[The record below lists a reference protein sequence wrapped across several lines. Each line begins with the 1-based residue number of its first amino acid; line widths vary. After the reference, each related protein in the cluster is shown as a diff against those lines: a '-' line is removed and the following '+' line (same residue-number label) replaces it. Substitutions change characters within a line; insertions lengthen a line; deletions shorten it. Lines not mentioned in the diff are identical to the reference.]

1 MANIRGKVLSV
12 CAALLLAGSFLMVPA
27 PAAAQQQVTTITS
40 FADLLTACLSSRT
53 MDTSN
58 VHYVLDLH
66 DAKDKTLDLSSDQV
80 DSIVQQ
86 IGSLTFGSKDNP
98 FKGTFDGR
106 GYTIKGLNYERK
118 LFVPAPDTGLFA
130 WTDGATI
137 KNINFEDAYIG
148 ADYRGGVIVGY
159 AKNSNFEH
167 IKLTN
172 CTSSVTPANNAVSLV
187 TNAGLAGGMVAGEA
201 EGCTFYDIEV
211 EGGSVI
217 NNSTIAVSGLGG
229 EGLYLGAIAGIAEGS
244 TIEYCRTLP
253 IRSLGADGKVAYTYP
268 RVHNKYDVAVGA
280 VSGQAVY
287 AGGIAGAIGKGTRVI
302 DSFSTADCYTYAAT
316 YVSVGAGNVGYV
328 GGIAA
333 RSDNGSRITRCH
345 YAGNLHSNLYNALL
359 VIPIIQKNLYLGGI
373 VQQDND
379 ADCAIRDTYFKP
391 SVSSVLDPGT
401 NKDLPSINDRRNK
414 KVYSGASFGPQDDK
428 TYADRSFWE
437 SADFDFEGG
446 IQRTTDCLGGK
457 PHINKWIMD
466 YDLGIPVHGSSV
478 KATIDFP
485 GAGTAAIGP
494 NALIATNAP
503 QTTSDPYTFAVQG
516 YLPSDFDMELEAKTT
531 ALDEIADS
539 ELSDHKNQGFV
550 FREWYRARDVDEN
563 RIDPDPSLIAGLIA
577 AGEKVSADAV
587 TKVENT
593 GPGDDSGFRDNDLFI
608 AHSQAMVLFHD
619 VKGGVVDPMTGEP
632 RGVSEADWYDCAA
645 PLPDAVEPGADRS
658 PGGSVSDTAVF
669 QGWTSRRNTEGPDA
683 GYAAVTSTQLA
694 AMKRDGVFYAAG
706 DPVMRPL
713 DLYPVY
719 SDYSSNIK
727 TVFEGHEY
735 DVAGAPVAD
744 DKPFM
749 REGVGETSIATR
761 EVDGVKRYELSVKKA
776 GGADAWPD
784 GYRFRGWYFNL
795 DDGTEVRLSDKET
808 FLLPLDTDLTRETAY
823 TARFEYRVDYYAKSF
838 NDPDLFPEE
847 LVISKWER
855 YESVPAQIEGPIFD
869 AESVLHWGA
878 DYASHAKGEGA
889 CDGIYA
895 KEIVA
900 PVKLYSHNLVEKRN
914 FRIMVDTDFPSSGNV
929 NLKYDGSNSFIMTF
943 NPVSSDGGEQ
953 PGYRLLFWS
962 LQNGNQSSG
971 NRWSY
976 IGNNADTGRLGGA
989 GTTYNYRGR
998 AFVAAE
1004 ARFHMIDGAQTK
1016 TVYRRYD
1023 EKVLLK
1029 DSVHHNYVWPFFDNH
1044 DGGHVNET
1052 DPYNGS
1058 LADIHAANVDSGA
1071 SPSAAEMAREGYY
1084 FIGWIDGS
1092 RGSETEKDGKVWNAL
1107 YDGADPYCTTDISH
1121 ALSYIVLESDRVS
1134 APMDLYPIYVKY
1146 DYAAT
1151 TNIKRAGVVDGAGI
1165 NVPKDPTAL
1174 PAEDLGDGRIKVD
1187 FSADTDTRITD
1198 GGDLYK
1204 LVSWTVER
1212 NGAPI
1217 ATISATADDGSPAPE
1232 GGKPVGNDNA
1242 KLSYTFPAGPSYTFV
1257 ANYEPL
1263 AVVYHTNVDAV
1274 QVVTRNKGD
1283 RLGDAPEGAP
1293 AFALEDVDKVAGQR
1307 VVFTG
1312 WTEVRPEG
1320 DAQYVIDHDGT
1331 TPLVNKSTRVN
1342 RSMELFAVYRVSGA
1356 TVDSNIDSELEA
1368 MGYSDLTE
1376 VRTVARGSFGRLSLA
1391 AEPVPGYEFKGWY
1404 KNYDK
1409 TSGAGDLVTEGDSYT
1424 LGASVFD
1431 KVHYTAAYKTV
1442 HEVRYHGADGGV
1454 IYTAYVHEDD
1464 PRSFIEMVD
1473 KIGPDGKP
1481 TGETVPSFIDAEA
1494 LLKINAQ
1501 LDAAAQVAGATE
1513 RELFDNWARRV
1524 DGRLVPCD
1532 DAFYEAQIDRDL
1544 DLYPVAWRVSAS
1556 DSAGKPFMPE
1566 MLWALD
1572 MKAANDGD
1580 PSTAPV
1586 KGYFKNPYAQPEL
1599 SVTVQKVGYGAQGE
1613 PQTVAPQ
1620 PDVDVA
1626 VYAAPMFDAEL
1637 VGNERTD
1644 DQGIARFKFNGSIV
1658 ITKEVSDAAADGRSF
1673 SFVVTDTKT
1682 GESRTVLVPVALA
1695 QDGASCSGS
1704 KTLVLPFGTYR
1715 VAEDGAW
1722 AWRYAGALSVGGKPS
1737 ASPATLDV
1745 ATTKPLRV
1753 ACANERVSDLW
1764 LDGQRDAHNVFEA
1777 PARFEAPASIVAPKG
1792 RDRL

>member
-1 MANIRGKVLSV
+1 MKRLHGMVLSA
-12 CAALLLAGSFLMVPA
+12 CAALMLACSMVGA
-27 PAAAQQQVTTITS
+27 PTAAVAEPRVTTITN
-40 FADLLTACLSSRT
+40 FADLLSACLSSRT
-53 MDTSN
+53 MDTTG
-58 VHYVLDLH
+58 VHYVLDLK
-66 DAKDKTLDLSSDQV
+66 DAPDKTLDLSTDQV
-80 DSIVQQ
+80 DSIVKQ
-86 IGSLTFGSKDNP
+86 IGSLTFGSKDYP
-98 FKGTFDGR
+98 FKGTFDGQ
-106 GYTIKGLNYERK
+106 GYTIKGLNYKRD

-137 KNINFEDAYIG
+137 KNINFENAYVG

-159 AKNSNFEH
+159 AKDSHFEH
-167 IKLTN
+167 IKLTD

-201 EGCTFYDIEV
+201 EGSTFYDIEV

-217 NNSTIAVSGLGG
+217 NNSTVAVSGLGG
-229 EGLYLGAIAGIAEGS
+229 EGLYLGAIAGIAENS
-244 TIEYCRTLP
+244 TIEYCRALP
-253 IRSLGADGKVAYTYP
+253 IRKLGEDGTISYTYP
-268 RVHNKYDVAVGA
+268 RVHNKYDVAIGA
-280 VSGQAVY
+280 VAGQAVY
-287 AGGIAGAIGKGTRVI
+287 AGGIAGAIGRGTRVI
-302 DSFSTADCYTYAAT
+302 DTFSTADVYTYAAT

-328 GGIAA
+328 GGITA
-333 RSDNGSRITRCH
+333 RSDNGSQITRCH
-345 YAGNLHSNLYNALL
+345 YAGNLHSYLYNALL
-359 VIPIIQKNLYLGGI
+359 VIPIIQKNVYLGGI
-373 VQQDND
+373 IQQDND

-401 NKDLPSINDRRNK
+401 NKDLPSINDRRNR
-414 KVYSGASFGPQDDK
+414 KVYSGASFGPQDDE

-446 IQRTTDCLGGK
+446 VQRTTDCLGGK

-485 GAGTAAIGP
+485 GAGAATIGP
-494 NALIATNAP
+494 NALIASNAP

-516 YLPSDFDMELEAKTT
+516 YLPSDFDIELEAKTT
-531 ALDEIADS
+531 ALDGIADS
-539 ELSDHKNQGFV
+539 ELSDPKNQGFV

-577 AGEKVSADAV
+577 AGEKVSAEAA
-587 TKVENT
+587 TKVENI
-593 GPGDDSGFRDNDLFI
+593 GPGDDSGFSDNDLFI

-619 VKGGVVDPMTGEP
+619 VKGNVVDPMTGEP
-632 RGVSEADWYDCAA
+632 RGVSDADWHDCAA
-645 PLPDAVEPGADRS
+645 PLPDAVEPGADRAQ
-658 PGGSVSDTAVF
+658 GGSVSGTAVF
-669 QGWTSRRNTEGPDA
+669 QGWTSRRNAEGPDA

-749 REGVGETSIATR
+749 REGVGETSVATR

-808 FLLPLDTDLTRETAY
+808 FLLPLDTDLTRETTY

-838 NDPDLFPEE
+838 NDPNLFPEE
-847 LVISKWER
+847 LVISKWEP
-855 YESVPAQIEGPIFD
+855 YGDIPVQIEGPIFD

-878 DYASHAKGEGA
+878 DYAKHAKGEGA
-889 CDGIYA
+889 CDGIYVS
-895 KEIVA
+895 KIVA
-900 PVKLYSHNLVEKRN
+900 PVKLYSHNVVEKRN

-929 NLKYDGSNSFIMTF
+929 NLKYDGFNSFIMTF
-943 NPVSSDGGEQ
+943 NPVSADGGEQ
-953 PGYRLLFWS
+953 PGYKLLFWS
-962 LQNGNQSSG
+962 LQNGNQSHG

-989 GTTYNYRGR
+989 ETTYNYRGR

-1004 ARFHMIDGAQTK
+1004 ARFHMIDEAQTR

-1023 EKVLLK
+1023 EKVLLD

-1058 LADIHAANVDSGA
+1058 LADIRAANVDSGA

-1092 RGSETEKDGKVWNAL
+1092 KGSETERGGKVWNAL
-1107 YDGADPYCTTDISH
+1107 YDGADAYCTTDISH

-1134 APMDLYPIYVKY
+1134 APMDLYPIYAKY

-1151 TNIKRAGVVDGAGI
+1151 TNIRRAGVVDGAGI
-1165 NVPKDPTAL
+1165 NVPKDPAAL
-1174 PAEDLGDGRIKVD
+1174 LAEDLGDGRVRVD
-1187 FSADTDTRITD
+1187 FSADTQTRITD

-1217 ATISATADDGSPAPE
+1217 ATISATAADGSPAPE

-1242 KLSYTFPAGPSYTFV
+1242 KLSYTFPAGPFYTFV

-1263 AVVYHTNVDAV
+1263 AVVYHTNTDVV

-1283 RLGDAPEGAP
+1283 RLGDAPKGAP
-1293 AFALEDVDKVAGQR
+1293 AFDLEDIDWVAGQR

-1312 WTEVRPEG
+1312 WTEARPEG
-1320 DAQYVIDHDGT
+1320 GAQYVIDRDGT
-1331 TPLVNKSTRVN
+1331 VPRVNKSTLVN
-1342 RSMELFAVYRVSGA
+1342 RSMELFAVYRVSGV
-1356 TVDSNIDSELEA
+1356 TVDSNIDDVLP
-1368 MGYSDLTE
+1368 GLGFTDLSK
-1376 VRTVARGSFGRLSLA
+1376 VRTVVRGDFGRLSLA
-1391 AEPVPGYEFKGWY
+1391 AEPVPGYEFQGWY
-1404 KNYDK
+1404 RDYDHA
-1409 TSGAGDLVTEGDSYT
+1409 AGTGTLVTESDAHA
-1424 LGASVFD
+1424 LGSAVFD
-1431 KVHYTAAYKTV
+1431 KACYTAVYKAV
-1442 HEVRYHGADGGV
+1442 HEVRYHGVDGGV

-1501 LDAAAQVAGATE
+1501 LDAAAQAPGATE
-1513 RELFDNWARRV
+1513 RELFDNWARKV
-1524 DGRLVPCD
+1524 DGRLVPCE
-1532 DAFYEAQIDRDL
+1532 DAFYEAPIDRDL
-1544 DLYPVAWRVSAS
+1544 DLYPVSWRVSAS

-1566 MLWALD
+1566 MLWSLD

-1586 KGYFKNPYAQPEL
+1586 KGYFKNPYVQPEL

-1613 PQTVAPQ
+1613 PPTVAPQ

-1626 VYAAPMFDAEL
+1626 VYAAPTFDADL
-1637 VGNERTD
+1637 VGNEMTD
-1644 DQGIARFKFNGSIV
+1644 GRGIARFKFNGSIV
-1658 ITKEVSDAAADGRSF
+1658 ITKEVADAAADGRSF

-1737 ASPATLDV
+1737 ASPATIDV

-1764 LDGQRDAHNVFEA
+1764 LDGQGDAHNVFEA
-1777 PARFEAPASIVAPKG
+1777 PASTVAPKG

>member
-40 FADLLTACLSSRT
+40 FADLLSACMSSRT

-66 DAKDKTLDLSSDQV
+66 DVKDKTLDLSSDQV

-98 FKGTFDGR
+98 FKGTFDGQ

-159 AKNSNFEH
+159 AKNSSFEH

-201 EGCTFYDIEV
+201 EGCAFYDIEV

-244 TIEYCRTLP
+244 NIEYCRALP

-333 RSDNGSRITRCH
+333 RSDNGSQITRCH
-345 YAGNLHSNLYNALL
+345 YAGNLHSYLYNALL
-359 VIPIIQKNLYLGGI
+359 VIPIIQKNVYLGGI
-373 VQQDND
+373 IQQDND

-401 NKDLPSINDRRNK
+401 NKDLPSINDRRNR
-414 KVYSGASFGPQDDK
+414 KVYSGASFGPQDDE

-485 GAGTAAIGP
+485 GAGAATIGP
-494 NALIATNAP
+494 NALIASNAP
-503 QTTSDPYTFAVQG
+503 QTTSDPYNFAVQG
-516 YLPSDFDMELEAKTT
+516 YLPSDFDIELEAKTT

-539 ELSDHKNQGFV
+539 ELSDPKNQGFV

-577 AGEKVSADAV
+577 AGEKVSAEAV
-587 TKVENT
+587 AKVENI

-619 VKGGVVDPMTGEP
+619 VKGNVVDPMTGEP

-645 PLPDAVEPGADRS
+645 PLPDAVEPRADRAQ
-658 PGGSVSDTAVF
+658 GGSVSGTAVF
-669 QGWTSRRNTEGPDA
+669 QGWTSRRNTEGPNA

-749 REGVGETSIATR
+749 REGVGETSVATR

-808 FLLPLDTDLTRETAY
+808 FLLPLDTDLTRETTY
-823 TARFEYRVDYYAKSF
+823 TARFEYRVDYYAKAF
-838 NDPDLFPEE
+838 GEHGKFPESE
-847 LVISKWER
+847 LVISKWEP
-855 YESVPAQIEGPIFD
+855 YQTVPPQIEGPAFT
-869 AESVLHWGA
+869 AERVLHWGT
-878 DYASHAKGEGA
+878 SHVEHGDPNDKTDVYG
-889 CDGIYA
+889 DP
-895 KEIVA
+895 IVC
-900 PVKLYSHNLVEKRN
+900 PVRLYSHNHRTKVN
-914 FRIMVDTDFPSSGNV
+914 YAIMLDSDFPGSGVPELVDKAAQHFDMKFTPN
-929 NLKYDGSNSFIMTF
+929 
-943 NPVSSDGGEQ
+943 
-953 PGYRLLFWS
+953 PGYKFLFWS
-962 LQNGNQSSG
+962 LQNGNQNSG

-976 IGNNADTGRLGGA
+976 VGNPSDTGFLGLESSG
-989 GTTYNYRGR
+989 YYYRGR
-998 AFVAAE
+998 AYAVAE
-1004 ARFHMIDGAQTK
+1004 TSFHKMDGTSK
-1016 TVYRRYD
+1016 LVYRRYD
-1023 EKVLLK
+1023 ESVLLK
-1029 DSVHHNYVWPFFDNH
+1029 DSVRHNYVWPFFDNH
-1044 DGGHVNET
+1044 DGGYVNET
-1052 DPYNGS
+1052 DPHNGS
-1058 LADIHAANVDSGA
+1058 LADIRAANVDSGA

-1092 RGSETEKDGKVWNAL
+1092 KGSETEKGGKVWNAL
-1107 YDGADPYCTTDISH
+1107 YDGADAYCTTDISR

-1134 APMDLYPIYVKY
+1134 APMDLYPIYAKY

-1165 NVPKDPTAL
+1165 NVPKDPAAPL
-1174 PAEDLGDGRIKVD
+1174 AEDLGDGRVRVD
-1187 FSADTDTRITD
+1187 FSADTQTRITD

-1217 ATISATADDGSPAPE
+1217 ATISATAADGSPAPE

-1263 AVVYHTNVDAV
+1263 AVVYHTNTDVV

-1283 RLGDAPEGAP
+1283 RLGDAPKGAP
-1293 AFALEDVDKVAGQR
+1293 AFDLEDIDWVAGQR

-1312 WTEVRPEG
+1312 WTEARPEG
-1320 DAQYVIDHDGT
+1320 GAQYVIDRDGT
-1331 TPLVNKSTRVN
+1331 VPRVNKSTRVN
-1342 RSMELFAVYRVSGA
+1342 RSMELFAVYRVSGV
-1356 TVDSNIDSELEA
+1356 TVDSNIDDVLP
-1368 MGYSDLTE
+1368 GLGFTDLSK
-1376 VRTVARGSFGRLSLA
+1376 VRAVVRGDFGRLSLA
-1391 AEPVPGYEFKGWY
+1391 AEPVPGYEFQGWY
-1404 KNYDK
+1404 RDYDHAA
-1409 TSGAGDLVTEGDSYT
+1409 GAGTLVTESDAHA
-1424 LGASVFD
+1424 LGSAVFD
-1431 KVHYTAAYKTV
+1431 KACYTAVYKAV
-1442 HEVRYHGADGGV
+1442 HEVRYHGVDGGV

-1501 LDAAAQVAGATE
+1501 LDAAAQAAGATE
-1513 RELFDNWARRV
+1513 RELFDNWARKV
-1524 DGRLVPCD
+1524 DGRLVPCE
-1532 DAFYEAQIDRDL
+1532 DAFYEASIDRDL

-1599 SVTVQKVGYGAQGE
+1599 SVTVQKVGYGAQSE
-1613 PQTVAPQ
+1613 PPTVAPQ

-1637 VGNERTD
+1637 VGNEMTD
-1644 DQGIARFKFNGSIV
+1644 GRGIARFKFNGSIV

-1764 LDGQRDAHNVFEA
+1764 LDGQGDAHNV
-1777 PARFEAPASIVAPKG
+1777 FEAPASIVAPKG